1 MFMIFKERECRFIIR
16 ILQKIL

>member
-16 ILQKIL
+16 IL